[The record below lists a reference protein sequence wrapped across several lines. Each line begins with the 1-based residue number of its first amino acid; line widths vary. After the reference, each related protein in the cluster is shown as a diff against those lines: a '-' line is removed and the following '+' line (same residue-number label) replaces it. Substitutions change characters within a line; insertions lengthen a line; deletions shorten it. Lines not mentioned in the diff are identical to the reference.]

1 MPESVQTLIENP
13 WLSLK
18 IVRKPEAGVNGYVF
32 SHETRCQGRIVAVL
46 PYRETARGREYLTKR
61 EMTPCWGFAQVRSAM
76 TGGYE
81 GGDIEDDAVREML
94 EETGYAITRREL
106 IDLGESY
113 ASKSADTV
121 YTLFSVDLTGREPGE
136 ALGDGTR
143 LESESAAE
151 WVTAAEL
158 ASVLDPQVHVMF
170 VRLGALG
177 VPAAPP
183 PPPSGRL
190 ARIEVKGF
198 RDLGV
203 VRVTEATFAG
213 EPMVHAERTP
223 WSSEAFEG
231 DAADFPASSL
241 HFVTWLPERLIAEGT
256 HRAISGRDYIG
267 PPDIDD
273 RDDYPDRSY

>member
-1 MPESVQTLIENP
+1 MPD
-13 WLSLK
+13 
-18 IVRKPEAGVNGYVF
+18 
-32 SHETRCQGRIVAVL
+32 
-46 PYRETARGREYLTKR
+46 ETAD
-61 EMTPCWGFAQVRSAM
+61 AAVA
-76 TGGYE
+76 
-81 GGDIEDDAVREML
+81 IE
-94 EETGYAITRREL
+94 
-106 IDLGESY
+106 
-113 ASKSADTV
+113 AS
-121 YTLFSVDLTGREPGE
+121 F
-136 ALGDGTR
+136 
-143 LESESAAE
+143 
-151 WVTAAEL
+151 AEL
-158 ASVLDPQVHVMF
+158 ADLLESAWGLIAGAGWGGLAKTEGWQAAAVVWRDRYHLM
-170 VRLGALG
+170 LGG
-177 VPAAPP
+177 TPPPAAEGATPEP
-183 PPPSGRL
+183 AGRL

-203 VRVTEATFAG
+203 VRVTETTFAG